1 MTSNPAV
8 NSDIRRTFSS
18 LKSSASKTDKISQV
32 FSRQSIA
39 PEETRPRSLKL
50 STEFKRSPSAAR
62 EISPKT
68 WATRGL
74 R

>member
-1 MTSNPAV
+1 
-8 NSDIRRTFSS
+8 